1 MRRNISATTTIAI
14 LREPF
19 AKYGLPVQCVIENSP
34 QFRSEELEHFMKVKR
49 RCKCVSCLQIN
60 VVIISDK
67 MFKTKIFKCDSKC
80 VYYRRV
86 NSVLWMK
93 TQGNSISIWLSSKY
107 IRKGY
112 VVFYLQ
118 WSLFLPIKTQI
129 SRLKQLIVFFNL
141 LYEWLSFVLSNVTS
155 IASLWASS
163 FLRCLQTSV
172 VIYTIHW
179 SNIVWIISKIN
190 LL

>member
-1 MRRNISATTTIAI
+1 MW
-14 LREPF
+14 L
-19 AKYGLPVQCVIENSP
+19 Y
-34 QFRSEELEHFMKVKR
+34 
-49 RCKCVSCLQIN
+49 
-60 VVIISDK
+60 
-67 MFKTKIFKCDSKC
+67 KC

-141 LYEWLSFVLSNVTS
+141 LYEWLSFVLSNVTL

-172 VIYTIHW
+172 VINAIHW
-179 SNIVWIISKIN
+179 SNIVWIISKTN
-190 LL
+190 LLWLTYRRVNLVFMAKTPDGSYLIWLQYMYLMYILSYWCLFWVSLTHFSRFSQC